1 MFWQEQSTSRQ
12 SQQRGEIKLN
22 NMFCVEFLHF
32 FSNSK
37 KKISIFTCSS
47 KDTSGVWKN
56 IETFLHF
63 FVEIKIEESCL
74 KTTPKNTNLYN
85 SSHAFPRQAFYC
97 IGREYIFFMESFNCG
112 KLRLHCEQSISLNLW
127 NTLWF
132 FFWNWL
138 FCAVPGIFVTTIFPE
153 VGRAREGEK
162 LQKTLI
168 IKMNHK
174 TKTAPIFVLYL

>member
-1 MFWQEQSTSRQ
+1 MKHLAFKAHKSQKNQLDQFRVGFKFRGYSSLGKNSMWWKLLQNFQCFGRSSQRQDSR
-12 SQQRGEIKLN
+12 SKEVKSSWTTCFALN
-22 NMFCVEFLHF
+22 FYTFFLIVR
-32 FSNSK
+32 

-97 IGREYIFFMESFNCG
+97 IGREYVFFMQSFNCG
-112 KLRLHCEQSISLNLW
+112 KLRLHCEPSISLN
-127 NTLWF
+127 
-132 FFWNWL
+132 
-138 FCAVPGIFVTTIFPE
+138 
-153 VGRAREGEK
+153 
-162 LQKTLI
+162 
-168 IKMNHK
+168 
-174 TKTAPIFVLYL
+174 